1 MGEARPHPPTRA
13 PRPPVLRGIALI
25 MFAVAIFATMD
36 TTAKYL
42 SRYYP
47 MPGIVWS
54 RYAGNLVLLVALFGV
69 TGRWRLMRTAR
80 PGIQVLRGIL
90 LGSATMLF
98 FLSLV
103 KLPIADATAIGFVMP
118 LFIALLAVPMLKERM
133 DAPRMVAI
141 LAGLAGALIIVRP
154 GASVF
159 TPYALLP
166 LAMAVVNSLYHILTR
181 RIAGLEPPMTSL
193 FYGALVGA
201 VMFSPVVPFQFQAP
215 ETAFHW
221 LLLAMLGGLAT
232 IGHLALIRAY
242 DYGPAT
248 VLAPYQY
255 SILVWVMLYGYLI
268 FGDFPDRWSIVGM
281 AIIVAAGLYL
291 ANRQRLTM
299 KRG

>member
-42 SRYYP
+42 SRYYT

-98 FLSLV
+98 FLSLTR
-103 KLPIADATAIGFVMP
+103 LPIADATAIGFVMP

-133 DAPRMVAI
+133 DAPRMIAI

-221 LLLAMLGGLAT
+221 LLLGMLGVLAT

-242 DYGPAT
+242 DCAPAT

-255 SILVWVMLYGYLI
+255 SILLWVMLSGYLV

-299 KRG
+299 RRN